1 MTPEAQAT
9 LTELVTLY
17 EDEEILYQELLR
29 LSTTQVALYQSGKVR
44 ESGELYPAKQEI
56 LLKLQ
61 QLERTKPGG
70 DDVWWSYTFTE
81 EERAPLDLVLDRL
94 LPLIEDLMEQETIVD
109 SLILELSAR
118 EGLSPSLPSLNSQE
132 VATP

>member
-9 LTELVTLY
+9 ITELSTLY
-17 EDEEILYQELLR
+17 EAEEPLYQELLR
-29 LSTTQVALYQSGKVR
+29 LSTTQVALYQSGKVE
-44 ESGELYPAKQEI
+44 ESIEYAVRKAHLFGRI
-56 LLKLQ
+56 Q
-61 QLERTKPGG
+61 QLEIQLEPLKST
-70 DDVWWSYTFTE
+70 WWSYELTNE
-81 EERAPLDLVLDRL
+81 DRAPLDLVLDRL
-94 LPLIEDLMEQETIVD
+94 LSLIEDLMEQETIVD